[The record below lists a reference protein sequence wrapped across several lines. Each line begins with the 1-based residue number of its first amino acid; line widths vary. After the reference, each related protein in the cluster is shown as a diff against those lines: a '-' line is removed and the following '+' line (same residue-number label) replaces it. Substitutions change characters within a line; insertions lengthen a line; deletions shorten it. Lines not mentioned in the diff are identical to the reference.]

1 MITIEDTNG
10 NIEAVRDYRT
20 ACRKIRK
27 NKLTA
32 DAVWTNP
39 KTCHVVFA
47 VAFQDGIRKS
57 SCFLSER

>member
-1 MITIEDTNG
+1 MITIDRPSHES
-10 NIEAVRDYRT
+10 EQVRDYRT

-32 DAVWTNP
+32 NVVWTDD
-39 KTCHVVFA
+39 KTLNMEFA